1 MLDEDRIQKLLE
13 SLEDKDPHLRIFT
26 INSIVDNED
35 RKEAL
40 PAIIKLLYDEVP
52 SVRSRAAWALGKI
65 GDMKAME
72 PLIELVEDKDMD
84 VRKHTLRALGEIM
97 AFDAIPYIVKS
108 LEDEEWEVR
117 GEAAVVLEYMGWVP
131 TNDKEKVLIL
141 IAKEKWQELL
151 TIQELHPD
159 DFIHY
164 LKDKDNDVRAKAAWI
179 LGEIGNPKTIQIL
192 YDIFMTDTNED
203 VKESA
208 AISLVK
214 IGGKEVTELLVV
226 ALHDEN
232 WLNKKIAAT
241 ALGEIKNQI
250 TVKPLM
256 KLLKDDNAF
265 VRKSA
270 LKALKKI
277 TGKK

>member
-1 MLDEDRIQKLLE
+1 
-13 SLEDKDPHLRIFT
+13 LEDKDPHLRIFT